1 MPTFNAPSIEAL
13 PPFALMKESPVFMS
27 NGLKSQLQPVK
38 LDTLVQEAE
47 SFARKSIE
55 RDGLGEVFHVAVI
68 ARRDALDKF
77 AAKHAAL
84 LGAEAK
90 CATPAFAFHG
100 TWNNDFMPSIVE
112 NGLLPPGSFTDTGM
126 YIHQSNG
133 AIFGCGIYVSPSSSL
148 ANCYSFEDEMENRQ
162 LIVCLVVPG
171 NVKYLRYE
179 TKEEHEYLA
188 EHVVNKAIHEGY
200 DSHVV
205 VGSKIVLREATQ
217 VFPLLL
223 VSYGQRTNIAQQSAS
238 IASQLSKLT
247 PPTKV
252 PPSISARPLIT
263 PANPQPENQP
273 DFQNYW
279 TLTVTS
285 DLIHNLGMNCDTYNT
300 HLHLLIDRSKSIG
313 RSAFRNLVLPACSL
327 ILTKFQPQRADAIF
341 FGSTVEQHT
350 NVNSSFF
357 SARAD
362 ITGMELQFGS
372 HLLEAYSRAV
382 NTALQCV
389 ESEKRKFEDDVK
401 VHIEQNL
408 MNELAKQR
416 QLEEDNY
423 ERLIP
428 EKKEHHEPPAHLRL
442 SKEVLEDK
450 DFKMKEKAIREEF
463 RKGRRQTL
471 HVFILL
477 NAGDDS
483 NHDED
488 EMDRVFTDFNKKLV
502 GAGVLSM
509 LRVIGIGK
517 KFNPRVPLMAH
528 MATETLHTSATM
540 SPITVCSK
548 VYEIPVAAAN
558 LGSSFAALL
567 AGFSIS
573 AVNSHVLSGFIHRW
587 TNPPVNRVSTA
598 IPSAGKS
605 KLILYKGHTMPPV
618 LEINGRRVKVVL
630 DPVSQAKLTAENDS
644 KSNGDTEA
652 HESINR
658 MLNLLREYTIDLK
671 IAAITRL
678 DHQTSVKELLRI
690 WALVKNEIITSYSL
704 GTGASRL
711 RLMREK
717 RGLMMDIDALLNS
730 VTVDCAA
737 AMGSL
742 NNEDS
747 MRWLAPVRSMK
758 FAADAI
764 RRHEMQTNDDSASQ
778 EVEFREDAAKIIE
791 WVKENPGFNDG
802 ESKQLISKQSNC
814 SEAQHLQE
822 IARMDTRKLSAR
834 DFLYSCGMVGIGIQ
848 VARTQASIVN
858 PWLMVVKYVSCDFV
872 DTASSMCMLHS
883 GVKWVDQMGNEVEDV
898 LILANPQND
907 IFYKLLTS
915 LSLYKAYTSITCTRN
930 PDLYT
935 PQQRVAL
942 LGISFVTAIEQLY
955 QSHPDM
961 NTSAIALE
969 SQIENVLHMA
979 FTLRKYRSNSS
990 AWTSYLEKLLLPN
1003 PSHHLTEAD
1012 DTQDSHGIASVAQ
1025 VLVALG
1031 CIACFEVDSHQP
1043 SGFGLLSNPAKKG
1056 QLADVALAILSE
1068 SISRGCRIKIK
1079 SSGLPTE
1086 PLEIRS
1092 RRHARIALS
1101 ISSEEFDDSGMVPV
1115 PDIQSW
1121 ITSGKKQSG
1130 KFFKNPFWRC
1140 NASPQAVS
1148 ACLSFSKTCAS
1159 YWQQNRLGSLEQT
1172 LQDADSRADLI
1183 ATIANAVS
1191 KYGGMRE
1198 FLTLYSEDV
1207 SNVLDDGQ
1215 TTVASKDLLQIAL
1228 YVQGLRFYDS
1238 KTRRRDSL
1246 LSLNNPLAV
1255 IRTLIQTE
1263 RLQLQREW
1271 IHAQKQKIS
1280 IMNKEHARSAKRS
1293 LQLLEQAE
1301 FLKLHSRPRLFSHV
1315 EVMTLNQGRPMND
1328 QLEVLNDSGLLKHH
1342 CSCAECPEYLVN
1354 QSTERD
1360 RMFNRRE
1367 GIYSHLKWLLLPE
1380 RKYANAYHVVLRHM
1394 VVRHLKDGG
1403 KSMPASI
1410 VFERVWDEFCAHPK
1424 IKGKVAREGR
1434 ASMEPE
1440 ARDAVDQYVRLLT

>member
-1 MPTFNAPSIEAL
+1 MRTFNAPSIEGL
-13 PPFALMKESPVFMS
+13 PPFAMMKESPVFMS
-27 NGLKSQLQPVK
+27 NGLRSQLQPVK
-38 LDTLVQEAE
+38 LDALVQEAE
-47 SFARKSIE
+47 SFARKSIQT
-55 RDGLGEVFHVAVI
+55 DGLGEVFHVAVI

-77 AAKHAAL
+77 AVKHSAL
-84 LGAEAK
+84 LAAEAK

-100 TWNNDFMPSIVE
+100 TCNDDFMPSIIE

-133 AIFGCGIYVSPSSSL
+133 AIFGSGIYVSPSSGV
-148 ANCYSFEDEMENRQ
+148 ANSYSFEDEMENRQ

-171 NVKYLRYE
+171 HVKYLRYE
-179 TKEEHEYLA
+179 TKEENKYLA
-188 EHVVNKAIHEGY
+188 EHVVNKAIHEGF

-205 VGSKIVLREATQ
+205 VGSKIILREASQ
-217 VFPLLL
+217 VFPILL
-223 VSYGQRTNIAQQSAS
+223 VSYGHRTNIAQQSAS
-238 IASQLSKLT
+238 IASELSNMT
-247 PPTKV
+247 PITKV

-263 PANPQPENQP
+263 QAKLQHESA
-273 DFQNYW
+273 QNYW

-285 DLIHNLGMNCDTYNT
+285 DLIHNIGMSCDTYDT

-327 ILTKFQPQRADAIF
+327 LLTKIQPQRADAIF

-357 SARAD
+357 STRAD
-362 ITGMELQFGS
+362 ITGMELQSGT

-389 ESEKRKFEDDVK
+389 ESEKKKFEDDVK
-401 VHIEQNL
+401 AHIEQQL
-408 MNELAKQR
+408 MKELEKQR

-423 ERLIP
+423 ERLNP
-428 EKKEHHEPPAHLRL
+428 AKKEQRELPAHLL
-442 SKEVLEDK
+442 LTKEVLDGK

-463 RKGRRQTL
+463 RKRSRQTL

-477 NAGDDS
+477 NDGDDS
-483 NHDED
+483 MHDED
-488 EMDRVFTDFNKKLV
+488 EIDRVFTDFNKKLV

-517 KFNPRVPLMAH
+517 KFNPRVGLMAH
-528 MATETLHTSATM
+528 MATETLHTSATI
-540 SPITVCSK
+540 SPISVCSK
-548 VYEIPVAAAN
+548 VHEIPVAAAN
-558 LGSSFAALL
+558 LGSSIAKCL
-567 AGFSIS
+567 AGISIS

-587 TNPPVNRVSTA
+587 TNPPVNRVSTS

-605 KLILYKGHTMPPV
+605 KIILYKGHTMPPV
-618 LEINGRRVKVVL
+618 LELNGHRVKVVL
-630 DPVSQAKLTAENDS
+630 DPVSQAKLTVNGNDS
-644 KSNGDTEA
+644 ENSVNTDV
-652 HESINR
+652 HESING
-658 MLNLLREYTIDLK
+658 MSNLLREYTIDLK

-678 DHQTSVKELLRI
+678 DHQTSLKELLRV
-690 WALVKNEIITSYSL
+690 WALVKNDIVTSYSL

-730 VTVDCAA
+730 VTVDCAS
-737 AMGSL
+737 AMGSF
-742 NNEDS
+742 NNEES
-747 MRWLAPVRSMK
+747 VRWLAPVRSMK

-764 RRHEMQTNDDSASQ
+764 RRHEMQTNVDSISQ
-778 EVEFREDAAKIIE
+778 ELEFRKDAANIIE
-791 WVKENPGFNDG
+791 WVKEHPGFNDC
-802 ESKQLISKQSNC
+802 ESQQLISKQSYC
-814 SEAQHLQE
+814 SEAQHIQE
-822 IARMDTRKLSAR
+822 IARMDTRSLSAR

-898 LILANPQND
+898 LLLANPQND

-942 LGISFVTAIEQLY
+942 LGISFVTAVEQLY
-955 QSHPDM
+955 QFHPDV
-961 NTSAIALE
+961 NKSAIALE
-969 SQIENVLHMA
+969 PQIENVLNMA

-1043 SGFGLLSNPAKKG
+1043 SGFDLLSNPAKKG

-1092 RRHARIALS
+1092 RRHTRIALN
-1101 ISSEEFDDSGMVPV
+1101 ISSEDFDGSGMVPA

-1121 ITSGKKQSG
+1121 IASGKKQSG
-1130 KFFKNPFWRC
+1130 KFFKNPYWRC

-1148 ACLSFSKTCAS
+1148 ACLSFSKTCAN
-1159 YWQQNRLGSLEQT
+1159 YWQHNRLGSLEQT
-1172 LQDADSRADLI
+1172 LQDVDTRAGLI
-1183 ATIANAVS
+1183 AAIASAVS
-1191 KYGGMRE
+1191 QYGGMRE

-1207 SNVLDDGQ
+1207 SNVLDDGH

-1238 KTRRRDSL
+1238 KSRRRDSL
-1246 LSLNNPLAV
+1246 LSLKNPLAV
-1255 IRTLIQTE
+1255 IQTLIQAE

-1280 IMNKEHARSAKRS
+1280 IMTKDHARSAKRS

-1301 FLKLHSRPRLFSHV
+1301 FLKLHSQPRLFSHT
-1315 EVMTLNQGRPMND
+1315 EVMILNKGRPMND

-1354 QSTERD
+1354 QSTEGD
-1360 RMFNRRE
+1360 RLFNRRQ

-1380 RKYANAYHVVLRHM
+1380 RKYANAYHVILKHM
-1394 VVRHLKDGG
+1394 VARHLKDG
-1403 KSMPASI
+1403 PANL
-1410 VFERVWDEFCAHPK
+1410 VFERVWDEFCAHPQ

-1434 ASMEPE
+1434 ASMEPA
-1440 ARDAVDQYVRLLT
+1440 ARDAVDQYVRLLRVEKG